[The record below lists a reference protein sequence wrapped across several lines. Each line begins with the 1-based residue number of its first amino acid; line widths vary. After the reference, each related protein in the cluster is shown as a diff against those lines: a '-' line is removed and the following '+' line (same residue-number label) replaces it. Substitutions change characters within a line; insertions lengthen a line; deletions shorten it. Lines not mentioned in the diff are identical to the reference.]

1 MLKVV
6 NLSKEGSLKLFKGTK
21 ELYPKDIESSVKSCI
36 PGEWLF
42 LKNEKK
48 NLAYLG
54 FVNPLVPSS
63 TPIIQIIA
71 TEEVKDISEWDYLKN
86 KIEESIF
93 RRNSFKGYGENSRL
107 VYGQSDQLPGLIVDS
122 YLNTI
127 IVQINTAGI
136 DRFREEIKD
145 YFKISY
151 PEKKV
156 YLLDNEQ
163 YRQREKLPVFSS
175 VNIEDDIEILENK
188 IKYKV
193 QKEKFQKVG
202 YYYDHRENR
211 LKARALVEKF
221 NKPFENGL
229 DLFCYIGSWGLNLL
243 GSQVK
248 KMTFVDQGDFEQTI
262 KTNLKLNDFE
272 GRGDFERA
280 NVFEYL
286 QEKVKGKEKFDLIC
300 SDPPAFCKSKKEER
314 KAYEGYLKL
323 HKNILKLMSKNG
335 LFIACSCTHYI
346 DHESFQK
353 NIEEAALSTN
363 RKIQLLDCGVQGFDH
378 PTTNLNNKH
387 TYLKYFAYL
396 VE

>member
-163 YRQREKLPVFSS
+163 YRQRENLPVFSS

-193 QKEKFQKVG
+193 QKENFQ
-202 YYYDHRENR
+202 Y
-211 LKARALVEKF
+211 VE
-221 NKPFENGL
+221 
-229 DLFCYIGSWGLNLL
+229 
-243 GSQVK
+243 
-248 KMTFVDQGDFEQTI
+248 
-262 KTNLKLNDFE
+262 
-272 GRGDFERA
+272 
-280 NVFEYL
+280 
-286 QEKVKGKEKFDLIC
+286 
-300 SDPPAFCKSKKEER
+300 
-314 KAYEGYLKL
+314 
-323 HKNILKLMSKNG
+323 
-335 LFIACSCTHYI
+335 
-346 DHESFQK
+346 
-353 NIEEAALSTN
+353 
-363 RKIQLLDCGVQGFDH
+363 
-378 PTTNLNNKH
+378 
-387 TYLKYFAYL
+387 
-396 VE
+396 